1 MRASDPGRRGVCAA
15 DAGFTLI
22 ELLIVMAIISVIAS
36 VASAGLLR
44 SRAAA
49 NEAGAIAS
57 VRVTFSSQKAYAV
70 SCGNGAYAVGFT
82 TLGTGIGSAPAYISA
97 DLGGSVQPVKSGY
110 QFTIT
115 PGTGS
120 VAGPMDCLN
129 RPTITAFHLGAVPIS
144 LWQGA
149 RSFAVTGNGMVWQLS
164 GVAAPAEPFGAPAR
178 PIQ

>member
-1 MRASDPGRRGVCAA
+1 MRACDPGRRGVGR
-15 DAGFTLI
+15 DDRGFTLV
-22 ELLIVMAIISVIAS
+22 ELLIVVAIISVIAS

-70 SCGNGAYAVGFT
+70 SCGSGAYAPGYL
-82 TLGTGIGSAPAYISA
+82 TLGAAVGSAPAYISS
-97 DLGGSVQPVKSGY
+97 DLGSAVQPVKSGY
-110 QFTIT
+110 QFSIT

-120 VAGPMDCLN
+120 TAGPADCLN
-129 RPTITAFHLGAVPIS
+129 RPTITAFHVAAVPIS
-144 LWQGA
+144 IWQGS
-149 RSFAVTGNGMVWQLS
+149 RSFAVTGNGTVWQLS
-164 GVAAPAEPFGAPAR
+164 GGAAPAEPFGAPAQ